1 MKTKKKKLLP
11 MILAIVMIL
20 AITVGCGAS
29 TSSNDTTKGNVET
42 LDSITDMS
50 GNEIKLPEKIDSYA
64 VAWAGLTDILLMFDG
79 TEHLVAYPEKSSSFK
94 WIFDVYPEYENK
106 ICLSNEGIS
115 SEEIIESGVDVV
127 FMKAADDE
135 NLYARLN
142 ECGIATIDC
151 QFDTYEELQTVVKMI
166 ASVLGTEEASQKAT
180 AYCSYLDNAV
190 ADTIAFSETLEG
202 DEKVSALVM
211 KDTKDY
217 SVYGSGRY
225 TGKWVEMCGANYS
238 MVNEDTYANVNLT
251 SEQIFEYNPD
261 FIFFAMPKQVDKF
274 LEDGTW
280 ADLDA
285 VRNGHVFNIPGG
297 FNTWS
302 NCGAESALVFR
313 WAAETLYP
321 GRTGFDINKEIKAF
335 YLDFYRYEPSDEE
348 IEKMLVSAF

>member
-1 MKTKKKKLLP
+1 MVMVVT
-11 MILAIVMIL
+11 MIMAII
-20 AITVGCGAS
+20 VGCGE
-29 TSSNDTTKGNVET
+29 SSSSSDAAKEDQVM

-50 GNEIKLPEKIDSYA
+50 GNEIILPEKINSYA

-79 TEHLVAYPEKSSSFK
+79 TEHLVAYPEKSASFK
-94 WIFDVYPEYENK
+94 WVFDVYPEYESK

-135 NLYARLN
+135 NLYTRLN

-151 QFDTYEELQTVVKMI
+151 QFDTYEELQTAVKMI
-166 ASVLGTEEASQKAT
+166 ARVLGTDEASQKAE
-180 AYCSYLDNAV
+180 AYCSYLDAAV
-190 ADTIAFSETLEG
+190 ADTIAFSDTLGEN
-202 DEKVSALVM
+202 ERVSALVM

-217 SVYGSGRY
+217 SAYGSGRY

-274 LEDGTW
+274 LDDGNW
-280 ADLDA
+280 SDLDA
-285 VRNGHVFNIPGG
+285 VQNNHVYNIPGG

-313 WAAETLYP
+313 WAAETMYP
-321 GRTGFDINKEIKAF
+321 GKTGFDVKKEIKTF
-335 YLDFYRYEPSDEE
+335 YLDFYGYEPSDEE

>member
-1 MKTKKKKLLP
+1 MWLF
-11 MILAIVMIL
+11 I
-20 AITVGCGAS
+20 
-29 TSSNDTTKGNVET
+29 
-42 LDSITDMS
+42 
-50 GNEIKLPEKIDSYA
+50 
-64 VAWAGLTDILLMFDG
+64 
-79 TEHLVAYPEKSSSFK
+79 AY
-94 WIFDVYPEYENK
+94 YESK

-135 NLYARLN
+135 NLYTRLN

-166 ASVLGTEEASQKAT
+166 ASVLGTDEASQKAE
-180 AYCSYLDNAV
+180 AYCLYLDDAV
-190 ADTIAFSETLEG
+190 ADTIAFSDTLGE
-202 DEKVSALVM
+202 DDRVSALVM

-217 SVYGSGRY
+217 SAYGSGRY

-251 SEQIFEYNPD
+251 SEQIFEYNPN

-280 ADLDA
+280 SDLDA
-285 VRNGHVFNIPGG
+285 VQNDHVYNIPGG

-302 NCGAESALVFR
+302 NCGAESAARRYWSEAPVKLTGKGLFSDFMWVFR
-313 WAAETLYP
+313 LLEGRFRP
-321 GRTGFDINKEIKAF
+321 GSWRRYYLIFCRSASRMPCAGEGLIIGQWNRLSGWQRIRKHCGRYLWRSNGSLLRQMVLFCRERAVCQNCRWQEAF
-335 YLDFYRYEPSDEE
+335 RLRHR
-348 IEKMLVSAF
+348 IQ

>member
-1 MKTKKKKLLP
+1 MKVQMKKLLAMVLVVA
-11 MILAIVMIL
+11 MIMAIS
-20 AITVGCGAS
+20 AGCGAS
-29 TSSNDTTKGNVET
+29 PSSGDTAKEEKVT

-79 TEHLVAYPEKSSSFK
+79 TEHLAAYPEKSAAFK

-135 NLYARLN
+135 NLYSRLN

-166 ASVLGTEEASQKAT
+166 ASVLGTDEASQKAE
-180 AYCSYLDNAV
+180 AYCLYLDDAV
-190 ADTIAFSETLEG
+190 ADTIAFSDTLGE
-202 DEKVSALVM
+202 DERVSALVM

-217 SVYGSGRY
+217 SAYGSGRY

-251 SEQIFEYNPD
+251 SEQIFEYNPN

-280 ADLDA
+280 SDLDA
-285 VRNGHVFNIPGG
+285 VQNDHVYNIPGG

-313 WAAETLYP
+313 WAAETMYP
-321 GRTGFDINKEIKAF
+321 GKTGFDINYEIKTF
-335 YLDFYRYEPSDEE
+335 YLDFYGYEPSDEE
-348 IEKMLVSAF
+348 IERMLVSAF